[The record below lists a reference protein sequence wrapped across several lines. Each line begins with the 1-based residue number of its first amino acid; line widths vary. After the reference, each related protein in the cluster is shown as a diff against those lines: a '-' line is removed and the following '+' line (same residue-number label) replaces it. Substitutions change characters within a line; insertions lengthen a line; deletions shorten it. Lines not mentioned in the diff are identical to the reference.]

1 MNIVLY
7 TKDLEPITILDM
19 PMWLQEAIE
28 RQGAGKVAVKGK
40 SKTENNSALAQEE
53 QPPTI
58 TIELEYLCD
67 ERGMTHKF
75 FVTKDEEL
83 ALGVVPQYLPG
94 QIQMHQHMV
103 KVIEK
108 QRELLNKLK

>member
-28 RQGAGKVAVKGK
+28 RQGAGRIAIKGK
-40 SKTENNSALAQEE
+40 TKTEEDTQLALQE

-58 TIELEYLCD
+58 TIEVEYLRN
-67 ERGMTHKF
+67 EKGIIHKF

-83 ALGVVPQYLPG
+83 ALGIVPQYLPG
-94 QIQMHQHMV
+94 QVQMQQHMI
-103 KVIEK
+103 KVIQK
-108 QRELLNKLK
+108 QRELLNKLR

>member
-19 PMWLQEAIE
+19 PMWLQEVIE

-40 SKTENNSALAQEE
+40 TKTETETTLTLQE
-53 QPPTI
+53 PPTI
-58 TIELEYLCD
+58 TIEVEYLCD
-67 ERGMTHKF
+67 EKGMTHRF

-94 QIQMHQHMV
+94 QLQMHQHMV

-108 QRELLNKLK
+108 QRELLNKLR